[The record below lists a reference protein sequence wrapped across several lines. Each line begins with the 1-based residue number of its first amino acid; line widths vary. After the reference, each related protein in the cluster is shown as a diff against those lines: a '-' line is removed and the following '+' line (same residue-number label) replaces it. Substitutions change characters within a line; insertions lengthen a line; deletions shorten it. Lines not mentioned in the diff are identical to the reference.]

1 MKKVIIFDFDGTI
14 LNTEPF
20 IGRLIYETYLKF
32 TGKKLTLE
40 DILRNYGPS
49 EDGML
54 INLNDGSYDSNE
66 AFEYYLKMYK
76 KMHEEF
82 FTHIDK
88 DLKNI
93 FEYLKS
99 NDIDTYIITGRS
111 KESLDISLD
120 ILDIRKY
127 FKGYYTG
134 SKKGINKPTSIRNL
148 MNDHNYNNKELLY
161 IGDTVNDIYSMKE
174 VDVKIISIALYNIK
188 NYDKLNELNP
198 FNVVKDYKE
207 LDSKIKEFIKD

>member
-88 DLKNI
+88 NLKNI

-148 MNDHNYNNKELLY
+148 MNDHNYNNKDLLY

-174 VDVKIISIALYNIK
+174 VDVKIISIALYNLQ
-188 NYDKLNELNP
+188 NYDKLNKLNP

-207 LDSKIKEFIKD
+207 LDSKIKEFLKD

>member
-88 DLKNI
+88 NLKNI

-161 IGDTVNDIYSMKE
+161 IGDTVNDINSMKE
-174 VDVKIISIALYNIK
+174 VDVKIISIALYNLK
-188 NYDKLNELNP
+188 NFDKLNELNP

-207 LDSKIKEFIKD
+207 LDLKIKEFLKD

>member
-54 INLNDGSYDSNE
+54 INLNDGSYDNNE
-66 AFEYYLKMYK
+66 AFKYYLKMYK

-99 NDIDTYIITGRS
+99 NNIDTYIITGRS

-161 IGDTVNDIYSMKE
+161 IGDTVNDINSMKE
-174 VDVKIISIALYNIK
+174 VDVKIISIALYNLK

-198 FNVVKDYKE
+198 GNVVKDYKE
-207 LDSKIKEFIKD
+207 LDLKIKEFLKD

>member
-161 IGDTVNDIYSMKE
+161 IGDTVNDINSMKE
-174 VDVKIISIALYNIK
+174 VDVKIISIALYNLQ

>member
-54 INLNDGSYDSNE
+54 INLNDGSYDNNE

-99 NDIDTYIITGRS
+99 NNIDTYIITGRS

-148 MNDHNYNNKELLY
+148 MNDHNYNNKDLLY
-161 IGDTVNDIYSMKE
+161 IGDTVNDINSMKE
-174 VDVKIISIALYNIK
+174 VDVKIISIALYNLK

-207 LDSKIKEFIKD
+207 LDLKIKEFLKD

>member
-82 FTHIDK
+82 FTHIGK

-148 MNDHNYNNKELLY
+148 MNDHNYSNKELLY
-161 IGDTVNDIYSMKE
+161 IGDTVNDINSMKE
-174 VDVKIISIALYNIK
+174 VDVKIISITLYNLQ

-198 FNVVKDYKE
+198 GNVVKDYKE
-207 LDSKIKEFIKD
+207 LDLKIKEFLKD

>member
-99 NDIDTYIITGRS
+99 NNIDTYIITGRS

-161 IGDTVNDIYSMKE
+161 IGDTVNDINSMKE
-174 VDVKIISIALYNIK
+174 VDVKIISIALYNLK

-198 FNVVKDYKE
+198 GNVVKDYKE
-207 LDSKIKEFIKD
+207 LDLKIKEFLKD

>member
-54 INLNDGSYDSNE
+54 INLNDGSYDPKE
-66 AFEYYLKMYK
+66 AFEYYLKIYK

-88 DLKNI
+88 NLKNI

-99 NDIDTYIITGRS
+99 NDIDTYIVTGRS

-134 SKKGINKPTSIRNL
+134 SKQGINKPTSIRNL

-161 IGDTVNDIYSMKE
+161 IGDTINDIYSMKE
-174 VDVKIISIALYNIK
+174 VDVDIISIALYNLK
-188 NYDKLNELNP
+188 NFDKLNELNP
-198 FNVVKDYKE
+198 NNVVKDYLE
-207 LDSKIKEFIKD
+207 LDLKIKEFLKD

>member
-54 INLNDGSYDSNE
+54 INLNDGSYNSNE

-161 IGDTVNDIYSMKE
+161 IGDTVNDINSMKE
-174 VDVKIISIALYNIK
+174 VDVKIISIALYNLQ
-188 NYDKLNELNP
+188 NFDKLNELNP
-198 FNVVKDYKE
+198 GNVVKDYKE
-207 LDSKIKEFIKD
+207 LDLKIKEFLKD

>member
-54 INLNDGSYDSNE
+54 INLNDGSYNANE

-174 VDVKIISIALYNIK
+174 VDVKIISIALYNLQ

-207 LDSKIKEFIKD
+207 LDLKIKEFLKG

>member
-54 INLNDGSYDSNE
+54 INLNDGNYDSNE

-148 MNDHNYNNKELLY
+148 MNDHNYNNKDLLY

-174 VDVKIISIALYNIK
+174 VDVKIISIALYNLQ

-198 FNVVKDYKE
+198 GNVVKDYKE
-207 LDSKIKEFIKD
+207 LDLKIKEFLKG

>member
-148 MNDHNYNNKELLY
+148 MNDHNYNNKDLLY
-161 IGDTVNDIYSMKE
+161 IGDTVNDINSMKE
-174 VDVKIISIALYNIK
+174 VDVKIISIALYNLK

-207 LDSKIKEFIKD
+207 LDLKIKEFLKD

>member
-1 MKKVIIFDFDGTI
+1 MNKVIIFDFDGTI

-54 INLNDGSYDSNE
+54 INLNDTSYDAKE
-66 AFEYYLKMYK
+66 AFEYYLKIYK

-134 SKKGINKPTSIRNL
+134 SKVGINKPTSIRNL

-161 IGDTVNDIYSMKE
+161 IGDTVNDINSMKE
-174 VDVKIISIALYNIK
+174 VDVKIISIALYNLK

-198 FNVVKDYKE
+198 GNVVKDYKE
-207 LDSKIKEFIKD
+207 LDLKIKEFLKD

>member
-1 MKKVIIFDFDGTI
+1 MKKVIVFDFDGTI

-20 IGRLIYETYLKF
+20 IGKLIYETYLKF
-32 TGKKLTLE
+32 TNKKLTLE
-40 DILRNYGPS
+40 DILSHYGPS

-54 INLNDGSYDSNE
+54 INLNDGSYDNEE
-66 AFEYYLKMYK
+66 AFKYYLEKYK

-88 DLKNI
+88 NLKNI

-99 NDIDTYIITGRS
+99 LDIDTYIVTGRS

-127 FKGYYTG
+127 FKGYYVG
-134 SKKGINKPTSIRNL
+134 SKKGINKPTSIKNL
-148 MNDHNYNNKELLY
+148 MNDHGYSNNELLY
-161 IGDTVNDIYSMKE
+161 IGDTVNDIYSMNE
-174 VDVKIISIALYNIK
+174 VDVKIISIALYNLK

-198 FNVVKDYKE
+198 NMVVKDYLE
-207 LDSKIKEFIKD
+207 LDSKIKEFINS

>member
-54 INLNDGSYDSNE
+54 INLNDGSYDNNE

-127 FKGYYTG
+127 FKGYC
-134 SKKGINKPTSIRNL
+134 R
-148 MNDHNYNNKELLY
+148 
-161 IGDTVNDIYSMKE
+161 
-174 VDVKIISIALYNIK
+174 
-188 NYDKLNELNP
+188 
-198 FNVVKDYKE
+198 
-207 LDSKIKEFIKD
+207 

>member
-174 VDVKIISIALYNIK
+174 VDVKIISIALYNLQ

-207 LDSKIKEFIKD
+207 LDLKIKEFLKD

>member
-54 INLNDGSYDSNE
+54 INLNDGNYDSNE

-148 MNDHNYNNKELLY
+148 MNDHNYNNKDLLY

-174 VDVKIISIALYNIK
+174 VDVKIISIALYNLQ

-207 LDSKIKEFIKD
+207 LDSKIKEFLKD

>member
-174 VDVKIISIALYNIK
+174 VDVKIISIALYNLQ

>member
-174 VDVKIISIALYNIK
+174 VDVKIISIALYNLQ

-207 LDSKIKEFIKD
+207 LDLKIKEFIKD

>member
-161 IGDTVNDIYSMKE
+161 IGDTVNDINSMKE
-174 VDVKIISIALYNIK
+174 VDVKIISIALYNLK

-207 LDSKIKEFIKD
+207 LDLKIKEFLKD

>member
-88 DLKNI
+88 NLKNI

-134 SKKGINKPTSIRNL
+134 SKKGINKPASIRNL
-148 MNDHNYNNKELLY
+148 MNDHNYNNKELIY

-174 VDVKIISIALYNIK
+174 VDVKIISIALYNLK

>member
-161 IGDTVNDIYSMKE
+161 IGDTVNDINSMKE
-174 VDVKIISIALYNIK
+174 VDVKIISIALYNLK

-198 FNVVKDYKE
+198 GNVVKDYKE
-207 LDSKIKEFIKD
+207 LDLKIKEFLKD

>member
-1 MKKVIIFDFDGTI
+1 MNKVIIFDFDGTI

-54 INLNDGSYDSNE
+54 INLNDTSYDAKE
-66 AFEYYLKMYK
+66 AFEYYLKIYK

-134 SKKGINKPTSIRNL
+134 SQKGINKPTSIRNL

-161 IGDTVNDIYSMKE
+161 IGDTVNDINSMKE
-174 VDVKIISIALYNIK
+174 VDVKIISIALYNLQ

-198 FNVVKDYKE
+198 GNVVKDYKE
-207 LDSKIKEFIKD
+207 LDLKIKEFLKD

>member
-134 SKKGINKPTSIRNL
+134 SKKGVNKPTSIRNL
-148 MNDHNYNNKELLY
+148 MNDHNYNNKDLLY
-161 IGDTVNDIYSMKE
+161 IGDTVNDINSMKE
-174 VDVKIISIALYNIK
+174 VDVKIISIALYNLK
-188 NYDKLNELNP
+188 NFDKLNELNP
-198 FNVVKDYKE
+198 GNVVKDYKE
-207 LDSKIKEFIKD
+207 LDLKIKEFLKD

>member
-174 VDVKIISIALYNIK
+174 VDVKIISIALYNLQ

-207 LDSKIKEFIKD
+207 LDSKIKEFLKD

>member
-174 VDVKIISIALYNIK
+174 VDVKIISIALYNLK

-207 LDSKIKEFIKD
+207 LDLKIKEFLKD

>member
-161 IGDTVNDIYSMKE
+161 IGDTVNDINSMKE
-174 VDVKIISIALYNIK
+174 VDVKIISIALYNLK
-188 NYDKLNELNP
+188 NFDKLNELNP
-198 FNVVKDYKE
+198 GNVVKDYKE
-207 LDSKIKEFIKD
+207 LDLKIKEFLKD

>member
-54 INLNDGSYDSNE
+54 INLNDGSYDANE

-148 MNDHNYNNKELLY
+148 MNDHNYNNKDLLY
-161 IGDTVNDIYSMKE
+161 IGDTVNDINSMKE
-174 VDVKIISIALYNIK
+174 VDVKIISIALYNLK

-198 FNVVKDYKE
+198 GNVVKDYKE
-207 LDSKIKEFIKD
+207 LDLKIKEFLKD

>member
-148 MNDHNYNNKELLY
+148 MNDHNYNNKDLLY

-174 VDVKIISIALYNIK
+174 VDVKIISIALYNLQ

-207 LDSKIKEFIKD
+207 LDLKIKEFLKD

>member
-148 MNDHNYNNKELLY
+148 MNDHNYNNKDLLY

-174 VDVKIISIALYNIK
+174 VDVKIISIALYNLQ

-207 LDSKIKEFIKD
+207 LDSKIKEFLKD

>member
-1 MKKVIIFDFDGTI
+1 MKKVIVFDFDGTI

-20 IGRLIYETYLKF
+20 IGKLIYETYLKF
-32 TGKKLTLE
+32 TNKKLTLE
-40 DILRNYGPS
+40 DILSHYGPS

-54 INLNDGSYDSNE
+54 INLNDGSYDNEE
-66 AFEYYLKMYK
+66 AFKYYLEKYK

-82 FTHIDK
+82 FNHIDK
-88 DLKNI
+88 NLKNI

-99 NDIDTYIITGRS
+99 LDIDTYIVTGRS

-134 SKKGINKPTSIRNL
+134 SKSGINKPTSIKNL
-148 MNDHNYNNKELLY
+148 MNDHGYSNNELLY
-161 IGDTVNDIYSMKE
+161 IGDTVNDIYSMNE
-174 VDVKIISIALYNIK
+174 VDVKIISIALYNLK
-188 NYDKLNELNP
+188 NYDKLNKLNP
-198 FNVVKDYKE
+198 NMVVKDYLE
-207 LDSKIKEFIKD
+207 LDSKIKEFINS